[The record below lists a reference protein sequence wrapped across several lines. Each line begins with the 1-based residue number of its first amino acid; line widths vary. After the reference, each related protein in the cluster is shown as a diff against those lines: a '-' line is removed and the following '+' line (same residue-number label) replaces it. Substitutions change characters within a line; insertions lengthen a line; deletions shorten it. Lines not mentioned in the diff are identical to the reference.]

1 MKPRTPHPRRRPIA
15 EMNLIPYI
23 DVMLV
28 LLVIF
33 MVATPLIMQGIQV
46 TLPEAA
52 SPTLQPKDNKPL
64 IVSVNAT
71 GQYYIN
77 LSPHP
82 REPIAANQLAS
93 VLRPLIAKRQ
103 QAHEEETIYIQGDKT
118 LPYGQVMALIT
129 HIEQAGGH
137 HIALM
142 TENAPE

>member
-1 MKPRTPHPRRRPIA
+1 MKPRQPHPRRRPIA

-46 TLPEAA
+46 TLPEAT
-52 SPTLQPKDNKPL
+52 SPTLKPKDNKPL
-64 IVSVNAT
+64 IVSINAN

-82 REPIAANQLAS
+82 RGPNCGK
-93 VLRPLIAKRQ
+93 P
-103 QAHEEETIYIQGDKT
+103 
-118 LPYGQVMALIT
+118 
-129 HIEQAGGH
+129 AGGY
-137 HIALM
+137 
-142 TENAPE
+142 TAPADYKEKTGTS

>member
-1 MKPRTPHPRRRPIA
+1 MKPRQPHPRRRPIA

-64 IVSVNAT
+64 IVSINAN

-82 REPIAANQLAS
+82 RDPIAANRLAAI
-93 VLRPLIAKRQ
+93 LRPLIAKRQ
-103 QAHEEETIYIQGDKT
+103 QAQAEETIYIQGDKA

-129 HIEQAGGH
+129 HIEHAGGH

-142 TENAPE
+142 TENEPQ